1 MYFRKKI
8 NIFAELKRR
17 LTMDKIII
25 KGYKSFGELDFNL
38 RNINLLIGAN
48 GAGKSNFLSL
58 FEMLGRIFNQG
69 LEQYVAMKGGVD
81 KFLHQGRKVTS
92 VIETQ
97 IAQDKCSYKLSLIEA
112 DGKLLVHREQLGYK
126 EADTWD
132 YATISAFVPEAK
144 IKTYSGMERAD
155 YVKEYLGQ
163 IRRFHFH
170 DTGSRSKFA
179 SECHV
184 KNDAQTL
191 YEHGENLAPIL
202 YRIQQENPMVYRRI
216 VQVIQ
221 SVAPYF
227 LDFYFNPSPADTM
240 RLLWQDRFSTM
251 IYGPNDFSDGTI
263 RFIALVV
270 LFMQP
275 WLPKVIIIDE
285 PELGLHPVA
294 IQKLSGLIKIAA
306 QRGTQIIIATQSAEL
321 ISNFDPEDVVTV
333 NQKEGMTQM
342 ERLNS
347 EELSHWLDDYTL
359 GDLWKQNILKGGQP
373 R

>member
-1 MYFRKKI
+1 
-8 NIFAELKRR
+8 
-17 LTMDKIII
+17 MDKIVI
-25 KGYKSFGELDFNL
+25 KGYKSFKEIDFDL
-38 RNINLLIGAN
+38 RKINLLIGSN

-58 FEMLGRIFNQG
+58 FELLGRAFNQG
-69 LEQYVAMKGGVD
+69 LEKYVALRGGVD
-81 KFLHQGRKVTS
+81 KFLHQGRKVTNT
-92 VIETQ
+92 IETQ
-97 IAQDKCSYKLSLIEA
+97 ISQDRNSYKLSLVEA
-112 DGKLLVHREQLGYK
+112 DGKLIVENEQLGYRFSGI
-126 EADTWD
+126 WD
-132 YATISAFVPEAK
+132 YVTIAAFVPETK
-144 IKTYSGMERAD
+144 IKTYNGMKRGD

-163 IRRFHFH
+163 IRKFHFH
-170 DTGSRSKFA
+170 DTGNRSPFA
-179 SECHV
+179 AECHV
-184 KNDAQTL
+184 TNDAQTL
-191 YEHGENLAPIL
+191 YEHGENIAPIL
-202 YRIQQENPMVYRRI
+202 FRIQRDNPLVYRRI

-227 LDFYFNPSPADTM
+227 SDFYFNPSPADTL
-240 RLLWQDRFSTM
+240 RLLWQDKYSNM
-251 IYGPNDFSDGTI
+251 IYGPNDLSDGTI

-321 ISNFDPEDVVTV
+321 IGNFEPEDVVTV
-333 NQKEGMTQM
+333 NQRDGVTYM

-347 EELSHWLDDYTL
+347 EELGHWLDEYTL

>member
-1 MYFRKKI
+1 
-8 NIFAELKRR
+8 
-17 LTMDKIII
+17 MDKIFI
-25 KGYKSFGELDFNL
+25 KGYKSFNEINFNL
-38 RNINLLIGAN
+38 RKINLLIGSN

-58 FEMLGRIFNQG
+58 FELLGRAFNQG
-69 LEQYVAMKGGVD
+69 LEQYVALKGGVD
-81 KFLHQGRKVTS
+81 KFLHKGRKETN
-92 VIETQ
+92 VIEAQ
-97 IAQDKCSYKLSLIEA
+97 ISQDRNSYKLSLIEA
-112 DGKLLVHREQLGYK
+112 DGKLLVQDEQLGYRC
-126 EADTWD
+126 AGSWD
-132 YATISAFVPEAK
+132 YATIATFVPETK
-144 IKTYSGMERAD
+144 IKAYNGMKRGD

-163 IRRFHFH
+163 IRKFHFH
-170 DTGSRSKFA
+170 DTGNRSPFA

-202 YRIQQENPMVYRRI
+202 YRIQQENPLVYRRI

-227 LDFYFNPSPADTM
+227 SDFYFNPSPADTL
-240 RLLWQDRFSTM
+240 RLLWQDKYSTM

-294 IQKLSGLIKIAA
+294 IQKLSGLVKIAA

-333 NQKEGMTQM
+333 NQKDGVTHM
-342 ERLNS
+342 ERLDS
-347 EELSHWLDDYTL
+347 QELSHWLDDYTL

>member
-1 MYFRKKI
+1 
-8 NIFAELKRR
+8 
-17 LTMDKIII
+17 MDKIII
-25 KGYKSFGELDFNL
+25 KGYKSFNEINFNL
-38 RNINLLIGAN
+38 KKINLLIGSN

-58 FEMLGRIFNQG
+58 FELLGRAFNQG
-69 LEQYVAMKGGVD
+69 LEQYVALKGGVD
-81 KFLHQGRKVTS
+81 KFLHQGRKVTN
-92 VIETQ
+92 VIEAQ
-97 IAQDKCSYKLSLIEA
+97 ISQDRNCYKLSLIEA
-112 DGKLLVHREQLGYK
+112 DGKLLVQNEQLGYRY
-126 EADTWD
+126 AGNWN
-132 YATISAFVPEAK
+132 YATIATFVPETK
-144 IKTYSGMERAD
+144 IRTYNGMKRGD

-163 IRRFHFH
+163 IRKFHFH
-170 DTGSRSKFA
+170 DTGNRSPFA
-179 SECHV
+179 SECHI

-202 YRIQQENPMVYRRI
+202 YRIQQENPLVYRRI

-227 LDFYFNPSPADTM
+227 SDFFFNPSPADTL
-240 RLLWQDRFSTM
+240 RLLWQDKYSTM

-294 IQKLSGLIKIAA
+294 IQKLSGLVKIAA
-306 QRGTQIIIATQSAEL
+306 QRDTQIIIATQSAEL

-333 NQKEGMTQM
+333 NQKDGVTHM
-342 ERLNS
+342 ERLDS
-347 EELSHWLDDYTL
+347 QELSHWLDDYTL

>member
-1 MYFRKKI
+1 MD
-8 NIFAELKRR
+8 NIL
-17 LTMDKIII
+17 I
-25 KGYKSFGELDFNL
+25 KGYKSFSEQYFNL

-58 FEMLGRIFNQG
+58 FELLGRSFNQG
-69 LEQYVAMKGGVD
+69 LEQYVALKGGVD
-81 KFLHQGRKVTS
+81 KFLHQGRKVTDI
-92 VIETQ
+92 IETR
-97 IAQDKCSYKLSLIEA
+97 ISQDRCSYKLSLIEA
-112 DGKLLVHREQLGYK
+112 DGKLLVRSEQLGYK
-126 EADTWD
+126 ETDSWD
-132 YATISAFVPEAK
+132 YVTISTFVPEAK
-144 IKTYSGMERAD
+144 IKTYSGMKRGE

-163 IRRFHFH
+163 IRWFHFH
-170 DTGSRSKFA
+170 DTGNKSPFA
-179 SECHV
+179 SECHA

-202 YRIQQENPMVYRRI
+202 YRIQKENPLVYRRI
-216 VQVIQ
+216 VKVIQ

-227 LDFYFNPSPADTM
+227 LDFYFNISPADTM
-240 RLLWQDRFSTM
+240 RLLWQDRYSNM
-251 IYGPNDFSDGTI
+251 IYGPNDLSDGTI
-263 RFIALVV
+263 RFVALVV

-294 IQKLSGLIKIAA
+294 IHKLSGLIKIAS

-333 NQKEGMTQM
+333 TQKDGVTQM
-342 ERLNS
+342 ERLSS
-347 EELSHWLDDYTL
+347 EELSHWLDEYTL
-359 GDLWKQNILKGGQP
+359 GELWKQNILKGGQP

>member
-1 MYFRKKI
+1 
-8 NIFAELKRR
+8 
-17 LTMDKIII
+17 MDRIRI
-25 KGYKSFGELDFNL
+25 KGYKSFNELDFGL
-38 RNINLLIGAN
+38 HKINLLIGSN
-48 GAGKSNFLSL
+48 GAGKSNFLSF
-58 FEMLGRIFNQG
+58 FELLGKAFNQN
-69 LEQYVAMKGGVD
+69 LEQYVALRGGVD

-92 VIETQ
+92 KIEAEITQ
-97 IAQDKCSYKLSLIEA
+97 DRNCYKLHLQEA
-112 DGKLLVHREQLGYK
+112 DGKLIVEDEQLGYRY
-126 EADTWD
+126 AGSWD
-132 YATISAFVPEAK
+132 FATISTYVSEAK
-144 IKTYSGMERAD
+144 IKTYNGMKRGD
-155 YVKEYLGQ
+155 YVKDYLSQ
-163 IRRFHFH
+163 IRKFHFH
-170 DTGSRSKFA
+170 DTGNRSPFA

-202 YRIQQENPMVYRRI
+202 YRIQQENPQVYRRI

-240 RLLWQDRFSTM
+240 RLLWQDKYSNM

-306 QRGTQIIIATQSAEL
+306 QRGSQIIIATQSAEL
-321 ISNFDPEDVVTV
+321 ISNFDPEDIVTV
-333 NQKEGMTQM
+333 NQANGHTTM
-342 ERLNS
+342 ERLKS
-347 EELSHWLDDYTL
+347 EDLTHWLDDYTL

>member
-1 MYFRKKI
+1 
-8 NIFAELKRR
+8 
-17 LTMDKIII
+17 MDKIII
-25 KGYKSFGELDFNL
+25 KGYKSFNEVSFNL
-38 RNINLLIGAN
+38 RKINLLIGSN

-58 FEMLGRIFNQG
+58 FELLGRTFNQG
-69 LEQYVAMKGGVD
+69 LEQYVALKGGVD
-81 KFLHQGRKVTS
+81 KFLHQGRKVTN
-92 VIETQ
+92 VIEVQ
-97 IAQDKCSYKLSLIEA
+97 ISQDRNSYKLSLIEA
-112 DGKLLVHREQLGYK
+112 DGKLLVQNEQLGYRY
-126 EADTWD
+126 AGSWD
-132 YATISAFVPEAK
+132 YATIATFVPETK
-144 IKTYSGMERAD
+144 IKTYNGVKRGD

-163 IRRFHFH
+163 IRKFHFH
-170 DTGSRSKFA
+170 DTGNRSPFA
-179 SECHV
+179 SECHI

-202 YRIQQENPMVYRRI
+202 YRIQQENPLVYRRI

-227 LDFYFNPSPADTM
+227 SDFYFNSSPADTL
-240 RLLWQDRFSTM
+240 RLLWQDKYSTM

-294 IQKLSGLIKIAA
+294 IQKLSGLVKIAA

-333 NQKEGMTQM
+333 NQKDGVTHM
-342 ERLNS
+342 ERLDS
-347 EELSHWLDDYTL
+347 QELSHWLDDYTI

>member
-1 MYFRKKI
+1 
-8 NIFAELKRR
+8 
-17 LTMDKIII
+17 MDRIII
-25 KGYKSFGELDFNL
+25 KGYKSFEEISFNL
-38 RNINLLIGAN
+38 RKINLLIGSN

-58 FEMLGRIFNQG
+58 FELLGRTFNQG
-69 LEQYVAMKGGVD
+69 LEQYVALKGGVD
-81 KFLHQGRKVTS
+81 KFLHQGRKVTN

-97 IAQDKCSYKLSLIEA
+97 IIQERNSYKLSLIEA
-112 DGKLLVHREQLGYK
+112 DGKLLVQNEQLGYRY
-126 EADTWD
+126 ADSWD
-132 YATISAFVPEAK
+132 FETIATFVPETK
-144 IKTYSGMERAD
+144 IKTYSGMKRGD
-155 YVKEYLGQ
+155 YVREYLGQ
-163 IRRFHFH
+163 IRKFHFH
-170 DTGSRSKFA
+170 DTGNRSPFA

-184 KNDAQTL
+184 RNDAQTL

-202 YRIQQENPMVYRRI
+202 FRIQQENPLVYRRI

-227 LDFYFNPSPADTM
+227 LDFYFNPSPAETL
-240 RLLWQDRFSTM
+240 RLLWQDKYSTM

-275 WLPKVIIIDE
+275 WLPKLIIIDE

-333 NQKEGMTQM
+333 NQKDGMTHM
-342 ERLNS
+342 DRLDS
-347 EELSHWLDDYTL
+347 QELSHWLDEYTL
-359 GDLWKQNILKGGQP
+359 GELWKQNILKGGQP

>member
-1 MYFRKKI
+1 MFMD
-8 NIFAELKRR
+8 NIR
-17 LTMDKIII
+17 I

-38 RNINLLIGAN
+38 RRINLLIGSN

-58 FEMLGRIFNQG
+58 FELLGKVFNRN
-69 LEQYVAMKGGVD
+69 LEEFVAQYGGVD
-81 KFLHQGRKVTS
+81 KFLHQGRKVTDT
-92 VIETQ
+92 IEVQ
-97 IAQDKCSYKLSLIEA
+97 ISQDRNSYQLTLQEA
-112 DGKLLVHREQLGYK
+112 DGKLIVRNEQLGYCSYGN
-126 EADTWD
+126 WD
-132 YATISAFVPEAK
+132 FATISSFVPEAK
-144 IKTYSGMERAD
+144 IKSYNGMKRGD
-155 YVKEYLGQ
+155 YIKVYLAQ
-163 IRRFHFH
+163 IRKFHFH
-170 DTGSRSKFA
+170 DTGKRSPFA

-184 KNDAQTL
+184 KNDAQML

-202 YRIQQENPMVYRRI
+202 YRIQQENPQVYHRI
-216 VQVIQ
+216 IQVIQ

-227 LDFYFNPSPADTM
+227 SDFYFNPSPAETM
-240 RLLWQDRFSTM
+240 RLLWQDKFSTM

-294 IQKLSGLIKIAA
+294 IQKLAGLIKIAA
-306 QRGTQIIIATQSAEL
+306 QRGSQIIIATQSAEL
-321 ISNFDPEDVVTV
+321 ISNFDPENVVTV
-333 NQKEGMTQM
+333 NQAYGNTTMT
-342 ERLNS
+342 RLDS
-347 EELSHWLDDYTL
+347 EELQHWLDDYTL

>member
-1 MYFRKKI
+1 
-8 NIFAELKRR
+8 
-17 LTMDKIII
+17 MDRIII
-25 KGYKSFGELDFNL
+25 KGYKSFKEISFTLGK
-38 RNINLLIGAN
+38 INLLIGSN

-58 FEMLGRIFNQG
+58 FELLGRTFNQG
-69 LEQYVAMKGGVD
+69 LEQYVAIKGGVD

-92 VIETQ
+92 IIETQ
-97 IAQDKCSYKLSLIEA
+97 IIQERNSYKLSLIEA
-112 DGKLLVHREQLGYK
+112 DGKLLVQNEQLGYRY
-126 EADTWD
+126 ADSWD
-132 YATISAFVPEAK
+132 FETIATFVPETK
-144 IKTYSGMERAD
+144 IKTYSGMKRGD
-155 YVKEYLGQ
+155 YVREYLGQ
-163 IRRFHFH
+163 IRKFHFH
-170 DTGSRSKFA
+170 DTGNRSPFA

-184 KNDAQTL
+184 RNDAQTL

-202 YRIQQENPMVYRRI
+202 FRIQQENPLVYRRI

-227 LDFYFNPSPADTM
+227 LDFYFNPSPAETL
-240 RLLWQDRFSTM
+240 RLLWQDKYSTM

-275 WLPKVIIIDE
+275 WLPKLIIIDE

-333 NQKEGMTQM
+333 NQKDGMTHM
-342 ERLNS
+342 ERLDS
-347 EELSHWLDDYTL
+347 QELSHWLDEYTL
-359 GDLWKQNILKGGQP
+359 GELWKQNILKGGQP